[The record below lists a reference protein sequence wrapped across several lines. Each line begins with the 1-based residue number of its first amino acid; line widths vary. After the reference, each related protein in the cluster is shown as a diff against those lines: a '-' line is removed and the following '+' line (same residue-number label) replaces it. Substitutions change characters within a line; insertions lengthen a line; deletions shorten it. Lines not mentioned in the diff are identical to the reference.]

1 MSGKLIVIEGAR
13 GSGKSTAL
21 RAAHLR
27 LGSLLSTP
35 VVATGEPTYDTVPGG
50 IIRRLLTGESLPL
63 DDPRA
68 LQLLFAADRLEHAA
82 RVLRPALREGA
93 VVLCDRYVLSSV
105 AHGSDETTWRWI
117 RDLNRLAPEAHLT
130 IVLYLPKE
138 EATRRVLARDGRL
151 DALAP
156 HAPHPHWFYHPEGF
170 GQDEAD
176 MRQAAHSR
184 RVAWVDAT
192 QPPDDV
198 ARAVLREILAELGL
212 SSTATGVAQV
222 GA

>member
-21 RAAHLR
+21 RAALLR

-35 VVATGEPTYDTVPGG
+35 VVATSEPTYDTVPGG

-68 LQLLFAADRLEHAA
+68 RRWTGRTGRTAPPPPLAE
-82 RVLRPALREGA
+82 PAGEPGRRAPTGRRRRA
-93 VVLCDRYVLSSV
+93 V
-105 AHGSDETTWRWI
+105 G
-117 RDLNRLAPEAHLT
+117 AHLT

-138 EATRRVLARDGRL
+138 EATRRVLARDGKL

-170 GQDEAD
+170 GQDDAD